1 MTRTLASMLL
11 AIAVA
16 PALAQTTPPPAPQQQ
31 TPKATKESDQSKQN
45 TQNQS
50 TNQHDDKQQQ
60 NQQNQQP
67 GRGQSQTQQPNRTQ
81 EQNQPQKQADQND
94 RNMNK
99 SGDSTKNRQDTQG
112 RSDAQRQTT
121 FRAQDLRAPDIG
133 LWFDRKAREGLVI
146 SDIASKGPITK
157 LGFKEGDR
165 IVSVNGKRVS
175 READFIDYLVS
186 TNRRVDVIVTR
197 DGREETIQVDPA
209 LLLEDYGSTEVDP
222 LEQLGIIVDD
232 RYDDR
237 IVVWRVIPRSPAYYA
252 GIRAGDVLATLDS
265 HRLGT
270 RQELEKSVSALNPG
284 EVGVEIRRGDRTR
297 EVTVDVPRIETRG
310 ERRTALRPN
319 VENRVERRNERSD
332 EKRVTPLRPN
342 R

>member
-16 PALAQTTPPPAPQQQ
+16 PAIAQTTPPPAPQQPTQQ

-186 TNRRVDVIVTR
+186 TNRRVD
-197 DGREETIQVDPA
+197 GQ
-209 LLLEDYGSTEVDP
+209 S
-222 LEQLGIIVDD
+222 
-232 RYDDR
+232 
-237 IVVWRVIPRSPAYYA
+237 S
-252 GIRAGDVLATLDS
+252 
-265 HRLGT
+265 
-270 RQELEKSVSALNPG
+270 
-284 EVGVEIRRGDRTR
+284 
-297 EVTVDVPRIETRG
+297 
-310 ERRTALRPN
+310 
-319 VENRVERRNERSD
+319 
-332 EKRVTPLRPN
+332 
-342 R
+342 

>member
-1 MTRTLASMLL
+1 M
-11 AIAVA
+11 
-16 PALAQTTPPPAPQQQ
+16 
-31 TPKATKESDQSKQN
+31 
-45 TQNQS
+45 
-50 TNQHDDKQQQ
+50 
-60 NQQNQQP
+60 
-67 GRGQSQTQQPNRTQ
+67 
-81 EQNQPQKQADQND
+81 
-94 RNMNK
+94 
-99 SGDSTKNRQDTQG
+99 
-112 RSDAQRQTT
+112 
-121 FRAQDLRAPDIG
+121 
-133 LWFDRKAREGLVI
+133 
-146 SDIASKGPITK
+146 
-157 LGFKEGDR
+157 
-165 IVSVNGKRVS
+165 NGKRVS

-297 EVTVDVPRIETRG
+297 EVTVDVPRFETRG

-332 EKRVTPLRPN
+332 EKRVTPLHPIGKQGSKQAEWS
-342 R
+342 